1 MKHTHQRIGESNGA
15 AKITTEDV
23 IEIRAAVKNRD
34 EFLRKYKSL
43 MDEAKRVREA
53 ASLLSNSRIAKRLG
67 VSRWAVRH
75 VIYDATWS
83 HVR

>member
-1 MKHTHQRIGESNGA
+1 MNHANQRIGELNGA
-15 AKITTEDV
+15 AKIRTEDV

-34 EFLRKYKSL
+34 EFLRKYRLL
-43 MDEAKRVREA
+43 MDEAKRAREA
-53 ASLLSNSRIAKRLG
+53 ASLLSNTRIAKRLG

>member
-1 MKHTHQRIGESNGA
+1 MNHANQRIGELNGA
-15 AKITTEDV
+15 AKIRTEDV

-34 EFLRKYKSL
+34 EFLRKYRLL
-43 MDEAKRVREA
+43 MDEAKRAREA
-53 ASLLSNSRIAKRLG
+53 AALLSNSRIAKRLG